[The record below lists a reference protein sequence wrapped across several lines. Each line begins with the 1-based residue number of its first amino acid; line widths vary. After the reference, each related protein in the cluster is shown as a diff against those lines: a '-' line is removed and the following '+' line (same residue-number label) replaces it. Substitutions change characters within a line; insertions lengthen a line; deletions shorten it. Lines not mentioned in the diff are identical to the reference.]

1 MLLVFRTSV
10 VFMSFYLL
18 SNMVIGSDTKRMDS
32 IASLLNVAT
41 KDHDKAD
48 LLLEMGKVCMENNP
62 AQSQLYLNRAL
73 NRAERADYQ
82 WGQAN
87 IYLAYGDLYFMKKDS
102 FRISLGHYTK
112 ALDRFLMLRDTL
124 GIMKGHYKIG
134 MAEFVLQNYAKAISS
149 IEKSLYYSEDLG
161 DDLYKVKALNALGLI
176 YKNDNNTTKAI
187 SHFERAL
194 DLAREINDDEYIPK
208 IIKNL
213 GNQYKGLGYS
223 SIAIK
228 YYLESLKIYRK
239 SNDSI
244 SLADNLFRLGLL
256 HKDFGNM
263 DKAYKYIFE
272 AFQIREKINS
282 HGFYKGESLS
292 GIASIYVAQKKYSV
306 AIEYYKK
313 ALEYFVEI
321 NRPAHIQICY
331 GNIGYTYE
339 KMRQYKEAVHF
350 LTKSL
355 EMNQVQGVGGTSIY
369 GSLMNHFANISL
381 NKKDYRQALINV
393 NKAMSIK
400 VSPTTRRR
408 SFKVLSDIYNQKK
421 DHKKAFHY
429 YKKYTNLN
437 DSLIALKKERN
448 VQEFQ
453 TLYEVNKKTKEIQLL
468 KKEKEINSLT
478 SAAEIKRQKT
488 FRNAFILSGLA
499 FLIIAALIYSRYRLK
514 NKANL
519 LLRSKNKQIEDQ
531 NTNILDS
538 ITYAKRIQ
546 DAILTS
552 DKYMDAAL
560 GEYFVYYQ
568 PKDIVSGDFYWVYEL
583 DPDNVI
589 IAVADCTGHGVPG
602 AFMSMIG
609 NALLNEI
616 IIENGN
622 TQIEEVL
629 NILRAHIIKS
639 LKQDNAQD
647 NTMDGMDISLL
658 KVNKQNH
665 KLEFAAAGHRI
676 YLLRDGQCH
685 DYKGDAFPVAYYH
698 GKERS
703 FNLHEIDIQEG
714 DTIYLTTDGFLDQF
728 GGPNR
733 NKFGLIRFKELI
745 VENKSQN
752 IKNQKDQ
759 FMAAFRQWKEEQN
772 QIDDILVMGIK
783 IS

>member
-1 MLLVFRTSV
+1 MTIMLLKLF
-10 VFMSFYLL
+10 
-18 SNMVIGSDTKRMDS
+18 
-32 IASLLNVAT
+32 
-41 KDHDKAD
+41 
-48 LLLEMGKVCMENNP
+48 
-62 AQSQLYLNRAL
+62 
-73 NRAERADYQ
+73 
-82 WGQAN
+82 
-87 IYLAYGDLYFMKKDS
+87 
-102 FRISLGHYTK
+102 
-112 ALDRFLMLRDTL
+112 
-124 GIMKGHYKIG
+124 
-134 MAEFVLQNYAKAISS
+134 
-149 IEKSLYYSEDLG
+149 
-161 DDLYKVKALNALGLI
+161 
-176 YKNDNNTTKAI
+176 
-187 SHFERAL
+187 L
-194 DLAREINDDEYIPK
+194 DLAREINDDDYIPK

-223 SIAIK
+223 SLAIK

-244 SLADNLFRLGLL
+244 NLADNLYRLGLL
-256 HKDFGNM
+256 HKDFGNL
-263 DKAYKYIFE
+263 DKAYNYIFE

-292 GIASIYVAQKKYSV
+292 GIASIYVARKKYSV
-306 AIEYYKK
+306 AIEYHKK
-313 ALEYFVEI
+313 ALKYFVKI

-331 GNIGYTYE
+331 SNIGNTYE
-339 KMRQYKEAVHF
+339 KMKQYKEAEHF

-355 EMNQVQGVGGTSIY
+355 ELNQVQGIGGTNVY

-381 NKKDYRQALINV
+381 AKQDYEQALICV
-393 NKAMSIK
+393 NKAMNIE
-400 VSPTTRRR
+400 VSPKTRRN
-408 SFKVLSDIYNQKK
+408 SFKTLSNIYNQKN
-421 DHKKAFHY
+421 DYKKAFHY
-429 YKKYTNLN
+429 YMEYTTLN

-453 TLYEVNKKTKEIQLL
+453 TLYEVNKKIKEIQLL
-468 KKEKEINSLT
+468 KKEKEINSLNST
-478 SAAEIKRQKT
+478 AEIKRQKI
-488 FRNAFILSGLA
+488 FRNGFVLSGLA
-499 FLIIAALIYSRYRLK
+499 LLIITALIFSRYRLK
-514 NKANL
+514 IKANL
-519 LLRSKNKQIEDQ
+519 LLQTKNKQIEDQ

-552 DKYMDAAL
+552 EQYMDDAL
-560 GEYFVYYQ
+560 VEYFVYYQ

-622 TQIEEVL
+622 TQIDQVL
-629 NILRAHIIKS
+629 NILRSHIIKS
-639 LKQDNAQD
+639 LKNDNDQYT
-647 NTMDGMDISLL
+647 TMDGMDISLL
-658 KVNKQNH
+658 KVNKKEQM
-665 KLEFAAAGHRI
+665 LEFATAGHRI

-685 DYKGDAFPVAYYH
+685 DYKGDAFPVGYYH

-703 FNLHEIDIQEG
+703 FNLHEINIQEG
-714 DTIYLTTDGFLDQF
+714 DTIYLSTDGFLDQF

-752 IKNQKDQ
+752 IKKQKDR
-759 FMAAFRQWKEEQN
+759 FMHAFRKWKGEQN